1 MDKRDINDTR
11 IPRNKVMGVGQ
22 GNVVCW
28 AAMKGVVGRLLRPL
42 ADGLVKLPPVR
53 GLVARQLRRLASEP
67 WSAAVIDEFVHGP
80 AGDAY
85 GVGAREKLRLVDQ
98 FRRVNSEI
106 QSGTSPLVH
115 VVLAREIL
123 GIPRDTAGAVIECGV
138 WKGASSACLSLVC
151 SMSGRTLLVC
161 DSFEGLPGDDGMQVH
176 IGPHVGVYGYYKK
189 GMFAGSLDEVMENIR
204 RCGSL
209 DACRFVKGL
218 FSESLRGL
226 DGPLA
231 FAFLDVDLVSSTRD
245 CLRHIWPRLA
255 ENAALYTDDAGDRDV
270 VKVYFDEAWWRE
282 TLGCDAPGL
291 VGSGCGL
298 PLNPTASSLG
308 YTRKMTRFDP
318 AQWRKADFL
327 YYPEE
332 KDKGQITKDK

>member
-1 MDKRDINDTR
+1 MI
-11 IPRNKVMGVGQ
+11 
-22 GNVVCW
+22 CW
-28 AAMKGVVGRLLRPL
+28 TAMKGMIKRLLRPL
-42 ADGLVKLPPVR
+42 ADGLGKLPPVR
-53 GLVARQLRRLASEP
+53 ALVGRQLRRLASEP
-67 WSAAVIDEFVHGP
+67 WSAAVIDEFVHGR
-80 AGDAY
+80 AGEPY
-85 GVGAREKLRLVDQ
+85 GVGAAEKLRLVEQ

-123 GIPRDTAGAVIECGV
+123 SIPRDVPGDVIECGA

-151 SMSGRTLLVC
+151 SMARRTLLVC
-161 DSFEGLPGDDGMQVH
+161 DSFEGLPGDDSMQVH
-176 IGPHVGVYGYYKK
+176 VGPHVGVYGYYKK
-189 GMFAGSLDEVMENIR
+189 GMFAGSLDEVRENIR

-209 DACRFVKGL
+209 DACRFVKGV

-245 CLRHIWPRLA
+245 CLRGIWPRLA
-255 ENAALYTDDAGDRDV
+255 ENAAVYTDDAGDRDV
-270 VKVYFDEAWWRE
+270 VKVYFDEGWWRE
-282 TLGCDAPGL
+282 NLECEAPGL

-308 YTRKMTRFDP
+308 YTRKMAAFDP
-318 AQWRKADFL
+318 AQWRKTSFL
-327 YYPEE
+327 YYPE
-332 KDKGQITKDK
+332 KR